1 MVELIQLLN
10 FFSLPEDQRK
20 EKSIRKKGEIISL
33 PFYMSKNSL
42 ISQNKNESFILFCFA
57 YFEKFRSR
65 RCMRIQ
71 AYTFFFFF
79 TFCLIAAP
87 NDVKFLWPGEAPGEK
102 KGEIEAEFENYPKDP
117 NDVLRISNVS
127 RPSMKIF
134 PADPKISNG
143 AAVLVCP
150 GGAYNILAYEHE
162 GLDVCEWL
170 NSFGVTA
177 ILLKYRVPRRKGR
190 EKFDAP
196 LQDAQRAMGLI
207 RQNAKEWNIAKDKI
221 GILGFSAGGNL
232 AVMISTSFKTRTYP
246 KLDNSDEISCRPDFS
261 ILIYPAYLVDRNER
275 SRLFPEVKVGPECP
289 PCFFAHTGDDHVPAE
304 GSALLYLALEKAGV
318 IGNEL
323 HLYPFGGHGY
333 GMRKS
338 QNFVSTW
345 PSRAKEWMSAIGVL
359 KK

>member
-1 MVELIQLLN
+1 MLKRE
-10 FFSLPEDQRK
+10 
-20 EKSIRKKGEIISL
+20 EIISL
-33 PFYMSKNSL
+33 LLYMLKNFL
-42 ISQNKNESFILFCFA
+42 ISQNKNESITLFCFA
-57 YFEKFRSR
+57 YFDKFRSR
-65 RCMRIQ
+65 RCMRILSC
-71 AYTFFFFF
+71 TLFLFF
-79 TFCLIAAP
+79 TFFLRAVP
-87 NDVKFLWPGEAPGEK
+87 SDVIFLWPGKAPGEK
-102 KGEIEAEFENYPKDP
+102 KGEIEAEFEKPPKDS

-127 RPSMKIF
+127 KPSMKVF
-134 PADPKISNG
+134 PADPKNANG

-150 GGAYNILAYEHE
+150 GGGYSILAYEHE

-190 EKFDAP
+190 EKHDAP

-207 RQNAKEWNIAKDKI
+207 RQNAKAWNIATDKI

-232 AVMISTSFKTRTYP
+232 AVLMSTSFKVRTYH
-246 KLDNSDEISCRPDFS
+246 KIDNSDELSCRPDFS
-261 ILIYPAYLVDRNER
+261 ILIYPAYLVDRKGR
-275 SRLFPEVKVGPECP
+275 SQLFPEIQVSPECP

-304 GSALLYLALEKAGV
+304 GSALLYLALKKAGV
-318 IGNEL
+318 TGNEL

-338 QNFVSTW
+338 KDFVSTW